1 MFWIRSKPET
11 TEPPTFP
18 AETVAGNSSP
28 DSKFPEEPD
37 KPRLDYISMAQVNED
52 FDKCSWTRPS
62 GLMGYEHPTGL
73 AQSAQ
78 HRR

>member
-28 DSKFPEEPD
+28 DSKLPEEPED
-37 KPRLDYISMAQVNED
+37 LRLDYISMAQVNKD
-52 FDKCSWTRPS
+52 YD
-62 GLMGYEHPTGL
+62 
-73 AQSAQ
+73 
-78 HRR
+78 